1 MTGRN
6 SQAGDRDTLLLD
18 MLGKGLT
25 GRFQTPEDR
34 IFSELLSRLD
44 RAADNDRQ
52 GASSRSG

>member
-6 SQAGDRDTLLLD
+6 SQTGDRDALLLD

-25 GRFQTPEDR
+25 GRFQTLEDR
-34 IFSELLSRLD
+34 AFSELLTRLD
-44 RAADNDRQ
+44 RAADNDRR